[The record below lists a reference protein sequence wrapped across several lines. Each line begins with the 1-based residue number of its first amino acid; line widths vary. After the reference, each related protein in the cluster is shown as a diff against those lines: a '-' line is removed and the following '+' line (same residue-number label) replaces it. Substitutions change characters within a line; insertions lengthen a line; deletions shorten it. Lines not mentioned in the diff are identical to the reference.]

1 MTLALALS
9 TLLIPFIVAEAG
21 YLTYCTRER

>member
-1 MTLALALS
+1 MALALALA